1 MVDNVIVLKKPIENG
16 SERITELVFS
26 EPTLNE
32 MMCISSDPTFP
43 EFVKIAAM
51 LTNQTE
57 RTLKKLSVRDG
68 RKVVEHTIF
77 LLADG
82 L

>member
-1 MVDNVIVLKKPIENG
+1 MVDNVIALLKPIENG
-16 SERITELVFS
+16 SERITELTFA
-26 EPTLNE
+26 EPTARE
-32 MMCISSDPTFP
+32 MMHLSANPTFADML
-43 EFVKIAAM
+43 KIAAM

-57 RTLKKLSVRDG
+57 RVLQKLSIRDA
-68 RKVVEHTIF
+68 RKVVEHTVF